1 MILNGQG
8 LLMEEFVE
16 EVQRRDELI
25 RMYSVIKEALSI
37 IGDII
42 MNINF
47 IFVFLFVDDEW
58 FKVD

>member
-1 MILNGQG
+1 
-8 LLMEEFVE
+8 MEEFVD

-25 RMYSVIKEALSI
+25 RMYSVIKEVLSI